1 MAPYEPQIAD
11 YLSRL
16 SPELFGLETIDSI
29 QIVDRCQGSYNL
41 NFHVRL
47 NDRDFNFRIN
57 IDQQS
62 GLANQIE
69 YEYGVLKFI
78 DGQDIA
84 PHAFLFDDRCQFFD
98 FGIMVQEFFKGR
110 YLTLKKEDILLAAAL
125 LAKLH
130 LLNPVDQS
138 FVKWNDPLVDTYDF
152 VKGDIST
159 YASKKSH
166 NKKLLHL
173 ARKTLDFIEPG
184 INRHRKLFRAESL
197 NHTDVS
203 LDNFIMTARG
213 LRLIDWE
220 KPRLDD
226 GTYDICCFISEPAE
240 LWCGKQVL
248 TSTQRDTFIDMYGRK
263 SGKNISL
270 LKDKVTIR
278 EPLVSLHWILWG
290 ATKLCDLKDATTSPE
305 LMDAHEEKIGRYE
318 RIADT
323 ILVERILDRMA

>member
-1 MAPYEPQIAD
+1 MAPYESKIAD
-11 YLSRL
+11 YLTRL
-16 SPELFGLETIDSI
+16 PPDLFGMDTIDSI
-29 QIVDRCQGSYNL
+29 HIIDMCQGSYNL

-47 NDRDFNFRIN
+47 NDKDLNFRIN

-69 YEYGVLKFI
+69 YEYDVLKFL

-84 PHAFLFDDRCQFFD
+84 PRAYLFDDRCQYFD

-110 YLTLKKEDILLAAAL
+110 YLTLKKKDILSAAAL
-125 LAKLH
+125 LSNLH
-130 LLNPVDQS
+130 LLNPTNQS
-138 FVKWNDPLVDTYDF
+138 FVEWNDPLVDTYHF

-166 NKKLLHL
+166 NKQLLHL
-173 ARKTLDFIEPG
+173 AKKALDFIEPS

-203 LDNFIMTARG
+203 LDNFIMTSRG

-220 KPRLDD
+220 KPRVDD

-248 TSTQRDTFIDMYGRK
+248 TSTQQDRFVETYGRK
-263 SGKNISL
+263 SGKSVSV

-278 EPLVSLHWILWG
+278 EPLVSIHWILWG
-290 ATKLCDLKDATTSPE
+290 ATKLCDLKDATTSPA

-318 RIADT
+318 RIADSRL
-323 ILVERILDRMA
+323 IEKILDRMR